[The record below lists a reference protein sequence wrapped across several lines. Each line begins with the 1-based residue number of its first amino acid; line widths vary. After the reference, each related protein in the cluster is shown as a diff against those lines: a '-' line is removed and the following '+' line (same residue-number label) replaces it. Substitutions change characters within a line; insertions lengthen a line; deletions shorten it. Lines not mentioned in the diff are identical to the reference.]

1 MKRVIVY
8 NVEPNKADIKTGHS
22 GGKQKKDDLSI
33 ERRQRALKT
42 IENASTLSKI
52 VKTIESLDLTDPSK
66 DGPVIQDAVNKIT
79 TIIEEMKLDFKKD
92 YWE

>member
-1 MKRVIVY
+1 MKRVVIY
-8 NVEPNKADIKTGHS
+8 DVESKKPGVKTAHS
-22 GGKQKKDDLSI
+22 NEQKKDDLSVA
-33 ERRQRALKT
+33 RRQRALKT
-42 IENASTLSKI
+42 IENASALSKI